1 MASCS
6 NEGTTGGGTRTLSY
20 YAGNW
25 FGIFSEESGEVTIFT
40 INADGSVIMR
50 LGGNATVPSTSIT
63 KNSDT
68 SYTYHDAEMNASM
81 HFNFTSDTE
90 GTITLE
96 GIEGSGSKQDYPVTK
111 K

>member
-1 MASCS
+1 
-6 NEGTTGGGTRTLSY
+6 
-20 YAGNW
+20 
-25 FGIFSEESGEVTIFT
+25 
-40 INADGSVIMR
+40 MR

-68 SYTYHDAEMNASM
+68 NYTYHDAEMNANM

-90 GTITLE
+90 GTITLS
-96 GIEGSGSKQDYPVTK
+96 GDGGSQTFNVTK

>member
-1 MASCS
+1 M
-6 NEGTTGGGTRTLSY
+6 SY

-25 FGIFSEESGEVTIFT
+25 FGIFSEESGEVNIIT

-68 SYTYHDAEMNASM
+68 SYTYHDAENNANM

-96 GIEGSGSKQDYPVTK
+96 NVGSGSRMDYPVTK

>member
-1 MASCS
+1 M
-6 NEGTTGGGTRTLSY
+6 
-20 YAGNW
+20 
-25 FGIFSEESGEVTIFT
+25 V
-40 INADGSVIMR
+40 V
-50 LGGNATVPSTSIT
+50 GGNAPVPSTSIT

-68 SYTYHDAEMNASM
+68 SYAYHDAEMNASM